1 MTAHIRHTN
10 EMKFAA
16 TALEVAYYT
25 AREHLRE
32 CGTKWM
38 DYAISHTPEERYNL
52 ARAAEKEALELSEAF
67 GRLATLAEREET

>member
-32 CGTKWM
+32 CGTNWL
-38 DYAISHTPEERYNL
+38 DYGISHTLEERYNL
-52 ARAAEKEALELSEAF
+52 ALAGEKAALELADGF
-67 GRLATLAEREET
+67 AKLKDLAEREEA